1 VTTTLTMREM
11 NNGTGPG
18 PHAPDGRFAAAGDVG
33 HSQSFSWIETHIPPA
48 AAGDV
53 GHSQSFSWI
62 ETHIPPAAAGEV
74 GHSQASSSLENRI
87 PSRVAAALE
96 LGAEWASRG
105 WQHGEAQAGPFRR
118 HVAVGDPQ
126 ASFETY
132 LRILDRH
139 ELLGEDGRLR
149 SDVSLLSIGDHF
161 DYEGD
166 IDTVRRDGLRL
177 LIWLAGHP
185 DAQVV
190 ILAGN
195 HDLCRVVELVRVS
208 DPRFARARQA
218 ARAINEMRK
227 RGDQP
232 DALHEARARFLE
244 DFPEIPTPKVAN
256 RDWGSFTEAQRG
268 LVQELLVAGRM
279 SLAKVGLG
287 KDGRRILL
295 THAGVTRTDLE
306 LLGLPAQSGAEAIAA
321 ELQSRLFDAVAPA
334 TDRWDQGEGTPLDLA
349 PIYVPGGSG
358 HEGGGILYHRPAH
371 PDSMAREGERA
382 SRAPRRFDPRT
393 LPLGLVQA
401 CGHAGHRKCAED
413 LGPWVSLEAR
423 AVVRGGLRTLR
434 TDGADVSYEMGIRPV
449 APGEGGL
456 YMIDGEMNR
465 VPVEEYPVLDLE
477 GWIEAS

>member
-1 VTTTLTMREM
+1 MREM
-11 NNGTGPG
+11 NSGTGPG
-18 PHAPDGRFAAAGDVG
+18 PHAPDGRFAAAGDVGHSQSFSWIETHIPPAAAGDVGHSQSFSWHETHTPPAAAGDVG

-74 GHSQASSSLENRI
+74 GHSQSSSSLENRI

-118 HVAVGDPQ
+118 HVAVGDPP

-139 ELLGEDGRLR
+139 ERLGEDGRLR

-177 LIWLAGHP
+177 LIWLAGPP

-208 DPRFARARQA
+208 DPRFARA
-218 ARAINEMRK
+218 
-227 RGDQP
+227 P
-232 DALHEARARFLE
+232 
-244 DFPEIPTPKVAN
+244 
-256 RDWGSFTEAQRG
+256 
-268 LVQELLVAGRM
+268 
-279 SLAKVGLG
+279 
-287 KDGRRILL
+287 
-295 THAGVTRTDLE
+295 
-306 LLGLPAQSGAEAIAA
+306 
-321 ELQSRLFDAVAPA
+321 
-334 TDRWDQGEGTPLDLA
+334 
-349 PIYVPGGSG
+349 
-358 HEGGGILYHRPAH
+358 
-371 PDSMAREGERA
+371 
-382 SRAPRRFDPRT
+382 
-393 LPLGLVQA
+393 
-401 CGHAGHRKCAED
+401 
-413 LGPWVSLEAR
+413 
-423 AVVRGGLRTLR
+423 
-434 TDGADVSYEMGIRPV
+434 
-449 APGEGGL
+449 
-456 YMIDGEMNR
+456 
-465 VPVEEYPVLDLE
+465 
-477 GWIEAS
+477 